1 MHNLAFP
8 LLKAAAAAG
17 SGSSA
22 AATAAGAGVLAIFY
36 AIYFAMIGV
45 FGLLYCVW
53 IMAAL
58 AFFAIWLWL
67 LIDCLRRNDYESE
80 NDKLLWAI
88 VIIFAGIL
96 GAGIYYFL
104 LKRKKDL
111 AVAPVAKGEP
121 VAPVQGGNNK
131 KRKE

>member
-45 FGLLYCVW
+45 FGLL
-53 IMAAL
+53 
-58 AFFAIWLWL
+58 
-67 LIDCLRRNDYESE
+67 
-80 NDKLLWAI
+80 
-88 VIIFAGIL
+88 
-96 GAGIYYFL
+96 
-104 LKRKKDL
+104 
-111 AVAPVAKGEP
+111 
-121 VAPVQGGNNK
+121 
-131 KRKE
+131 

>member
-1 MHNLAFP
+1 MYDIAFP
-8 LLKAAAAAG
+8 LLKAAAAG
-17 SGSSA
+17 T
-22 AATAAGAGVLAIFY
+22 AATAAGAGVLAMFY
-36 AIYFAMIGV
+36 AIYFAFMGM
-45 FGLLYCVW
+45 FGLIYCVW

-104 LKRKKDL
+104 LKRKRDL
-111 AVAPVAKGEP
+111 AVAPVPATKSGP

>member
-1 MHNLAFP
+1 
-8 LLKAAAAAG
+8 
-17 SGSSA
+17 
-22 AATAAGAGVLAIFY
+22 
-36 AIYFAMIGV
+36 
-45 FGLLYCVW
+45 
-53 IMAAL
+53 MAAL